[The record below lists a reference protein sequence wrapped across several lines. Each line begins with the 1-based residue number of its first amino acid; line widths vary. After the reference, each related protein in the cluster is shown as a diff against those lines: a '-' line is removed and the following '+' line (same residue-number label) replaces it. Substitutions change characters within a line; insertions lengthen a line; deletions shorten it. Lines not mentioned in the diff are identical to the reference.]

1 MVAGTSVLTTIPTSL
16 ILLDGIGVIGDGPT
30 NNFRLLAVTPN
41 TPLAGARCRMSTLTA
56 IPGLF
61 LYYLF
66 IANNYTDNLISGQ
79 LQDFLR
85 TNRIAK
91 HIIGFMFGL

>member
-66 IANNYTDNLISGQ
+66 MI
-79 LQDFLR
+79 
-85 TNRIAK
+85 
-91 HIIGFMFGL
+91 